1 MAKEELNDMSAE
13 QLNAKSKGI
22 KVFIG
27 ISIAL
32 IIGLFYFIFL
42 DYYSGYG
49 IDWAILT
56 IAICTLAVPA
66 TLYPELQEI
75 KKELKTRR

>member
-1 MAKEELNDMSAE
+1 MAKEELNGMSAE

-27 ISIAL
+27 LSIAL

-42 DYYSGYG
+42 DYYNGDG

-56 IAICTLAVPA
+56 IAICTLAIPA
-66 TLYPELQEI
+66 TLYPQLQDI
-75 KKELKTRR
+75 KKELKTRK

>member
-1 MAKEELNDMSAE
+1 MAKEELNGMSAE

-27 ISIAL
+27 LSIAL

-42 DYYSGYG
+42 DYYNGDG

-56 IAICTLAVPA
+56 IAICTLAIPA
-66 TLYPELQEI
+66 TLYPQLQDI